1 LWNLRAGA
9 SVQWQTTLFDRDEY
23 SFVMDAKFRADK
35 QAVFVSTNE
44 KYEFRFHKAYLQWQG
59 NRASVALGL
68 QKVTWGDSAFFD
80 GVDFVNPRDLTEPLF
95 SDDEQMKLPV
105 PALNLQYLGEN
116 TIFQTILTF
125 KPVRSPVGDDIENIP
140 VESPDEHLWI
150 HDLEVAFKAGG
161 LLKSG
166 WDING
171 YLLSYFERIPQ
182 PIFKFPASPPA
193 AGVPPTRGNSNQ
205 PVGSVSAVTLRLNE
219 PRVFTLGLTATQSAG
234 DYVYRG
240 ELALHTNRALPDVPS
255 TKASLADQA
264 VFHGTTDVTFFK
276 NLLTTF
282 EVWGEHWFAAT
293 SERFKPKSVLVGMRL
308 QKPYFDGRLEPSA
321 GALISPDGRESWS
334 FIKVQCKPFGSA
346 QLSGEAHW
354 AETSTG
360 RVLARRGLK
369 NLVRSSLS
377 YQF

>member
-1 LWNLRAGA
+1 
-9 SVQWQTTLFDRDEY
+9 
-23 SFVMDAKFRADK
+23 M
-35 QAVFVSTNE
+35 
-44 KYEFRFHKAYLQWQG
+44 
-59 NRASVALGL
+59 
-68 QKVTWGDSAFFD
+68 
-80 GVDFVNPRDLTEPLF
+80 
-95 SDDEQMKLPV
+95 
-105 PALNLQYLGEN
+105 
-116 TIFQTILTF
+116 
-125 KPVRSPVGDDIENIP
+125 RSPVGDDIENIP

-264 VFHGTTDVTFFK
+264 VFHGTTDVTFSRIFSRHSK
-276 NLLTTF
+276 CGVSTGLPPQASDSSQSLYLWECVFRNLISTDDSNLLRA
-282 EVWGEHWFAAT
+282 HLSHPMAASLGRSLRFST
-293 SERFKPKSVLVGMRL
+293 SHLAVL
-308 QKPYFDGRLEPSA
+308 
-321 GALISPDGRESWS
+321 
-334 FIKVQCKPFGSA
+334 
-346 QLSGEAHW
+346 
-354 AETSTG
+354 
-360 RVLARRGLK
+360 
-369 NLVRSSLS
+369 N
-377 YQF
+377 